1 MINLEV
7 NINDLKLKIK
17 NEQDLLLTLLIL
29 NLSANYIEFER
40 VIKQTYV
47 NLIKINI

>member
-1 MINLEV
+1 LINLEV
-7 NINDLKLKIK
+7 DINDLKLKIK

-29 NLSANYIEFER
+29 NLSSNYIEFER